1 MSNSPLVSYTRISPN
16 HNSPRKFPITRI
28 TPHCVVGQFTAKQI
42 LDMNHFTTYDPDNGS
57 SCNYAVGKDGSIGQ
71 GVDEGDRSWCS
82 SSFDNDHRAVT
93 IEVSSELVHPYEI
106 TDAAYK
112 ALIDLMVDVCKR
124 NRKFRLVWP
133 GSKDAALA
141 YRPKADEMVLTAHRF
156 FANKACPGDYMYT
169 RFGQMAEEVTARL
182 EDDDDMTQEQ
192 FKQMMAAYEA
202 SKANPVPDND
212 PADWEKEGVEWAVQ
226 NGLMA
231 GDGTGNLKLHD
242 NITRGQFCVM
252 LKRYHDQMKG

>member
-1 MSNSPLVSYTRISPN
+1 MLLALPLAHTYTARAQHLI
-16 HNSPRKFPITRI
+16 
-28 TPHCVVGQFTAKQI
+28 AI
-42 LDMNHFTTYDPDNGS
+42 LESHELTQVPACC
-57 SCNYAVGKDGSIGQ
+57 SCPPGKS
-71 GVDEGDRSWCS
+71 
-82 SSFDNDHRAVT
+82 
-93 IEVSSELVHPYEI
+93 
-106 TDAAYK
+106 
-112 ALIDLMVDVCKR
+112 
-124 NRKFRLVWP
+124 RLVWP
-133 GSKDAALA
+133 GSKDAALS
-141 YRPKADEMVLTAHRF
+141 YQPKVDEMVLTAHRF

-192 FKQMMAAYEA
+192 FNQMMAAYEA